1 MRNPWTK
8 TLLGAAGIL
17 AATLGTLC
25 LWRAEGGGLV
35 VTPAGS
41 LDGRAP
47 ATFALPGDGREHLTA
62 IVSQRRLLGL
72 RWSGVDAASVQA
84 SGNFDGIRLQP
95 EDGGVEVWVRTP
107 VVPGKRRLLV
117 KAGGKSVAVP
127 VTIQTDDAGDAAGD
141 GLPDWMPLHTD
152 EDRRAFRGWF
162 TELAERAA
170 AMSPA
175 KLPAEITDCASLLRY
190 AYREALVR
198 HDDKWY
204 AQFEADQMPP
214 LASVGQW
221 SYPNTPLGTGLF
233 RISRGSYEPRQATD
247 GTFSQF
253 ADART
258 LMTANAFRVGR
269 DVRDARPGDLIFY
282 RQLEQNSPYHSM
294 IITGEHGEWVVYHTG
309 PIGSGKGEMRRMAMA
324 DLMHHPDVRW
334 RPLAGNTNFFGVYR
348 WNILR
353 DAE

>member
-1 MRNPWTK
+1 MG
-8 TLLGAAGIL
+8 LH
-17 AATLGTLC
+17 
-25 LWRAEGGGLV
+25 WRGLD
-35 VTPAGS
+35 PS
-41 LDGRAP
+41 
-47 ATFALPGDGREHLTA
+47 
-62 IVSQRRLLGL
+62 
-72 RWSGVDAASVQA
+72 SVQA
-84 SGNFDGIRLQP
+84 TGEFDDIRLQP
-95 EDGGVEVWVRTP
+95 ESGKVEIWLRTP
-107 VVPGKRRLLV
+107 VVPGRRRLMV
-117 KAGGKSVAVP
+117 QAEGKSVAIP
-127 VTIQTDDAGDAAGD
+127 VEIRQDDAADAAGD

-175 KLPAEITDCASLLRY
+175 TLPAEVTDCASLLRY
-190 AYREALVR
+190 AYRESLVR
-198 HDDKWY
+198 HNDKWY
-204 AQFEADQMPP
+204 AQFTAEQMPSLP
-214 LASVGQW
+214 SVRQW
-221 SYPNTPLGTGLF
+221 SYPNTPLGMGLF
-233 RISRGSYEPRQATD
+233 RTVRGSYEPGQATD

-258 LMTANAFRVGR
+258 LMMANAFPVGR

-324 DLMHHPDVRW
+324 DLMHHPDARW
-334 RPLAGNTNFFGVYR
+334 RPIAENTNFLGVYR